1 MFLISK
7 IRKKIV
13 TLYSNWLNSSES
25 VAEKTEKIRVKER
38 HNITDPDF
46 IDYDGM
52 GNQGRFPSSRER

>member
-1 MFLISK
+1 MFLITK

-25 VAEKTEKIRVKER
+25 VTEKTEKIRAKER

-52 GNQGRFPSSRER
+52 GNQGRFPNKR